1 MSRNRFGSFRRAS
14 SRSRLVTAQGTW
26 WTISRPTSS
35 PGRTASASDTREE
48 DQVLK
53 VVMSSFTCS
62 VLGCTSR
69 VPMPTPDRGIPVY
82 HGRSGG
88 RSVFPIMSVMVRRAS
103 VVRLTVSRVEDMRMS
118 TCVSVSCTVASSR
131 ILIPNPSNSSRVESG
146 PSIPW

>member
-14 SRSRLVTAQGTW
+14 SRSRSVTAQGTL

-35 PGRTASASDTREE
+35 PGRMTSASDTRENN
-48 DQVLK
+48 QVLI
-53 VVMSSFTCS
+53 VVMISYTCG

-69 VPMPTPDRGIPVY
+69 VPMPTPDREIPVY

-88 RSVFPIMSVMVRRAS
+88 HSVFPIMSVMVRRAS
-103 VVRLTVSRVEDMRMS
+103 VIRLTVSRVEDLRIS
-118 TCVSVSCTVASSR
+118 VCVSVSCTVASSR
-131 ILIPNPSNSSRVESG
+131 ILIPKPSNSSRVESG